1 MSCVNLSCVDL
12 NCDLGESFGAYRMG
26 MDEAVV
32 PHVTSIN
39 VACGYHAGDPLIME
53 KTMTLAAKH
62 GVAVGAHPGFPD
74 LLGFGRRPMAVTP
87 EEAGAYVKYQLG
99 ALMAFAKSHGLK
111 LQHVKPH
118 GALYNMAAKDAK
130 LARGIAQAVAS
141 VDKGIYLMGLAGS
154 VMLEEA
160 EKAGLPVISE
170 VFADRAYNDDGSL
183 VSRSLPGAVIHD
195 AAEAAARAVKMAREN
210 KVVSINTTAKLQVVL
225 TKPKSMEE
233 ARGVADNLNQKK
245 TVILNLESVNG
256 ETARRV
262 LDFLSGVT
270 YANKATMRQVASDT
284 FMITPFNVD
293 VNGDLL
299 SELGNNGYVFDK

>member
-1 MSCVNLSCVDL
+1 MSCVNFSCVDL
-12 NCDLGESFGAYRMG
+12 NCDLGESFGAYTMG

-53 KTMTLAAKH
+53 KTMDLAAKY

-74 LLGFGRRPMAVTP
+74 LLGFGRRPMTVTP

-99 ALMAFAKSHGLK
+99 ALMAFARSHGLR

-130 LARGIAQAVAS
+130 LARGIAQAVVG
-141 VDKGIYLMGLAGS
+141 VDQDIYLMGLAGS

-183 VSRSLPGAVIHD
+183 VNRRLPGAVIHD
-195 AAEAAARAVKMAREN
+195 ADEAAARAVKMAKEN
-210 KVVSINTTAKLQVVL
+210 KVVSINGKVIDIKADSICVHGDN
-225 TKPKSMEE
+225 E
-233 ARGVADNLNQKK
+233 AAIELVKK
-245 TVILNLESVNG
+245 IRAALAAEGIAVQN
-256 ETARRV
+256 
-262 LDFLSGVT
+262 FLV
-270 YANKATMRQVASDT
+270 R
-284 FMITPFNVD
+284 
-293 VNGDLL
+293 
-299 SELGNNGYVFDK
+299 

>member
-1 MSCVNLSCVDL
+1 MSCVNFSCVDL
-12 NCDLGESFGAYRMG
+12 NCDLGESFGAYTMG

-53 KTMTLAAKH
+53 KTMALAAKY

-74 LLGFGRRPMAVTP
+74 LLGFGRRPMTVTP

-130 LARGIAQAVAS
+130 LAQGIAQAVAG
-141 VDKGIYLMGLAGS
+141 VDQDIYLMGLAGS

-183 VSRSLPGAVIHD
+183 VNRRLPGAVIHD
-195 AAEAAARAVKMAREN
+195 ADEAAARAVKMAKEN
-210 KVVSINTTAKLQVVL
+210 KVVSINGKVIDIKVD
-225 TKPKSMEE
+225 SICVH
-233 ARGVADNLNQKK
+233 GDN
-245 TVILNLESVNG
+245 
-256 ETARRV
+256 ETAIELVKKIRAALAAEGIAV
-262 LDFLSGVT
+262 QNFLV
-270 YANKATMRQVASDT
+270 R
-284 FMITPFNVD
+284 
-293 VNGDLL
+293 
-299 SELGNNGYVFDK
+299 

>member
-1 MSCVNLSCVDL
+1 MSCVNFSCVDL
-12 NCDLGESFGAYRMG
+12 NCDLGESFGAYTMG

-53 KTMTLAAKH
+53 KTMALAAKY

-74 LLGFGRRPMAVTP
+74 LLGFGRRPMTVTP

-99 ALMAFAKSHGLK
+99 ALMAFARSHGLR

-118 GALYNMAAKDAK
+118 GALYNMAAKDEK
-130 LARGIAQAVAS
+130 LARGIAQAVAG
-141 VDKGIYLMGLAGS
+141 VDQDIYLMGLAGS

-183 VSRSLPGAVIHD
+183 VNRRLPGAVIHD
-195 AAEAAARAVKMAREN
+195 ADEAAARAVKMAKEN
-210 KVVSINTTAKLQVVL
+210 KVVSINGKVIDIKADSICVHGDN
-225 TKPKSMEE
+225 E
-233 ARGVADNLNQKK
+233 AAIELVKK
-245 TVILNLESVNG
+245 IRAALAAEGIAVQN
-256 ETARRV
+256 
-262 LDFLSGVT
+262 FLV
-270 YANKATMRQVASDT
+270 R
-284 FMITPFNVD
+284 
-293 VNGDLL
+293 
-299 SELGNNGYVFDK
+299 

>member
-154 VMLEEA
+154 VMFEEA

-210 KVVSINTTAKLQVVL
+210 KVVSINGKIIDIKADSICVHGDN
-225 TKPKSMEE
+225 E
-233 ARGVADNLNQKK
+233 AAIELVKK
-245 TVILNLESVNG
+245 IRASLAAEGIAVGNFQAESN
-256 ETARRV
+256 A
-262 LDFLSGVT
+262 
-270 YANKATMRQVASDT
+270 
-284 FMITPFNVD
+284 I
-293 VNGDLL
+293 
-299 SELGNNGYVFDK
+299 

>member
-1 MSCVNLSCVDL
+1 MSCVNFSCVDL
-12 NCDLGESFGAYRMG
+12 NCDLGESFGAYTIG

-53 KTMTLAAKH
+53 KTMDLAAKY

-74 LLGFGRRPMAVTP
+74 LLGFGRRPMTVTP

-99 ALMAFAKSHGLK
+99 ALMAFARSHGLR

-130 LARGIAQAVAS
+130 LARGIAQAVVG
-141 VDKGIYLMGLAGS
+141 VDQDIYLMGLAGS

-183 VSRSLPGAVIHD
+183 VNRRLPGAVIHD
-195 AAEAAARAVKMAREN
+195 ADEAAARAVKMAKEN
-210 KVVSINTTAKLQVVL
+210 KVVSINGKVIDIKADSICVHGDNEAAIKLV
-225 TKPKSMEE
+225 
-233 ARGVADNLNQKK
+233 KK
-245 TVILNLESVNG
+245 IRAALAAEGIAVQN
-256 ETARRV
+256 
-262 LDFLSGVT
+262 FLV
-270 YANKATMRQVASDT
+270 R
-284 FMITPFNVD
+284 
-293 VNGDLL
+293 
-299 SELGNNGYVFDK
+299 

>member
-1 MSCVNLSCVDL
+1 MSCVNFSCVDL
-12 NCDLGESFGAYRMG
+12 NCDLGESFGAYTMG

-53 KTMTLAAKH
+53 KTMALAAKY

-74 LLGFGRRPMAVTP
+74 LLGFGRRPMTVTP

-99 ALMAFAKSHGLK
+99 ALMAFARSHGLR

-130 LARGIAQAVAS
+130 LAQGIAQAVAG
-141 VDKGIYLMGLAGS
+141 VDQDIYLMGLAGS

-183 VSRSLPGAVIHD
+183 VNRRLPGAVIHD
-195 AAEAAARAVKMAREN
+195 ADEAAARAVKMAKEN
-210 KVVSINTTAKLQVVL
+210 KVVSINGKVIDIKVD
-225 TKPKSMEE
+225 SICVHGDNE
-233 ARGVADNLNQKK
+233 AAIELVKK
-245 TVILNLESVNG
+245 IRAALAAEGIAVQN
-256 ETARRV
+256 
-262 LDFLSGVT
+262 FLV
-270 YANKATMRQVASDT
+270 R
-284 FMITPFNVD
+284 
-293 VNGDLL
+293 
-299 SELGNNGYVFDK
+299 